1 MNESTIQW
9 FGIAAGVLTS
19 VSLLP
24 QVVKIQKEKKAESI
38 SIPYLLTL
46 LSGLCLWIVYGF
58 LRKDTPVIA
67 TNIFSMLV
75 SVVTIVLGLKY
86 KKSPEGD

>member
-1 MNESTIQW
+1 MSEATIQW

-24 QVVKIQKEKKAESI
+24 QVVKIEKEKKADDI

-46 LSGLCLWIVYGF
+46 FSGLCLWIVYGF
-58 LRKDTPVIA
+58 LRMDIPVIA

-86 KKSPEGD
+86 KKKK

>member
-1 MNESTIQW
+1 MSETAIQW
-9 FGIAAGVLTS
+9 IGVVAGVLTS

-24 QVVKIQKEKKAESI
+24 QVIKIQREKKADAI
-38 SIPYLLTL
+38 SIPYLVTLIAGLTV
-46 LSGLCLWIVYGF
+46 WIVYGF
-58 LRKDTPVIA
+58 LREDIPVIA

-86 KKSPEGD
+86 KNA